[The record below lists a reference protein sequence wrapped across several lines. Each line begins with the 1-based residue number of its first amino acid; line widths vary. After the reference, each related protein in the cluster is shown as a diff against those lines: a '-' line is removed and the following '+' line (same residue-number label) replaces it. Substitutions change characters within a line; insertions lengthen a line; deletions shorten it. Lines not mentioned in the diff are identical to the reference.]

1 MENIIILKEKLN
13 CSIQK
18 AFEMFTNNTMLE
30 KWLTVKA
37 DVVPEVGGKYELFW
51 DPDNPNINST
61 IGCYITGMEQNNF
74 ISFNWKGPEQFQ
86 SFMNTSNPLTHIV
99 VFFAQDNSEER
110 GTWVH
115 LFHTGWK
122 DNSEW
127 DKAREYFNKAWTIA
141 FGELKHYFINRKK

>member
-37 DVVPEVGGKYELFW
+37 DIVPEVAGKYELFW

-61 IGCYITGMEQNNF
+61 IGCYITGIEHNEYL
-74 ISFNWKGPEQFQ
+74 SFNWKGPEQFQ
-86 SFMNTSNPLTHIV
+86 SFMNISNPLTHV
-99 VFFAQDNSEER
+99 VVTFTQVCSEEEC
-110 GTWVH
+110 TLVH
-115 LFHTGWK
+115 VFW
-122 DNSEW
+122 
-127 DKAREYFNKAWTIA
+127 R
-141 FGELKHYFINRKK
+141 